1 MGSTNIVVL
10 LADHVLSVLHVT
22 EGQRPVKLTQVLQL
36 DKSCI
41 AERLMTF
48 SDFAKADFAVIC
60 KHLTI
65 HFASINPNLNVTL
78 EALSDQCRNN
88 EGGVL
93 MERGSE
99 VQAVSYVGANIIN
112 ICLVSSG
119 FVETPS
125 LPQNVICVTDAPATL
140 YAVHAPETFLL
151 HCETAD
157 GFTLYVVHV
166 PVDTNLMNARAI
178 RASGDPY
185 SSDNGTFI
193 VMVDGQRVTAYITGD
208 SNVPGN
214 AKGFSSQITTL
225 EFLNNHH
232 VLILT
237 EDGQHIVMDLQN
249 SSSQP
254 TYFSGG
260 APTTWTWVDSD
271 IYIYTTKNDGLSTIH
286 VFNMTSDKEI
296 FEVKDIT
303 MQPERVLFV
312 EKSAISPTPPPPPPG
327 RDDNTRVIA
336 GATIGSVLLILVPF
350 VVVVATVAIL
360 LRNKTPRTSRTSHTK
375 LIETQIVGIGS
386 KPPTPTPT
394 HSQVQA
400 TTDPLQD
407 SAVHI
412 PHGHNTRFLNLPT
425 TAHGSRE
432 RGSPGQPP
440 AAHTLTPPEGSS
452 QPASTGSAARPNPN
466 RRSDIDS
473 PLLVGPTG
481 SGTHTS
487 SSSSLSSQQSTVSD
501 TAVTSTNIGAMATT
515 SDDIDATAATGTN
528 IGATAATVTN
538 IGATAATGTNI
549 GATAATGTNIG
560 ATAATVTNIGAT
572 ATMSDNIGATAA
584 TSTNIGATAAT
595 STNIGATAATSTN
608 IGATAATSTNI
619 GATAATS
626 TNIGATAATSTNI
639 DATAAYTAAPPLTEH
654 DSSQI
659 PTTWRTMV
667 TVDPHLQFQHTTGD
681 QSPRRDVSSTHA
693 DFSFEIGKEEN
704 HVHHSQ
710 STEMAG

>member
-1 MGSTNIVVL
+1 
-10 LADHVLSVLHVT
+10 
-22 EGQRPVKLTQVLQL
+22 
-36 DKSCI
+36 
-41 AERLMTF
+41 MTF

-65 HFASINPNLNVTL
+65 HFASINADLNVTL

-93 MERGSE
+93 VERGSE
-99 VQAVSYVGANIIN
+99 VQAVSYVGANTIE

-125 LPQNVICVTDAPATL
+125 LPLNVICLTDAATL
-140 YAVHAPETFLL
+140 YTVHAPETFLL

-166 PVDTNLMNARAI
+166 PVDTNQMYARAI
-178 RASGDPY
+178 QASGDPY
-185 SSDNGTFI
+185 SSDNGTYI

-214 AKGFSSQITTL
+214 AKGFSSQVKKL
-225 EFLNNHH
+225 DFLNDYY

-237 EDGQHIVMDLQN
+237 EDGQHIVMDLKN

-254 TYFSGG
+254 TYFPGG

-271 IYIYTTKNDGLSTIH
+271 IYVYTTKSDGLSTIH

-296 FEVKDIT
+296 VEVKDIA

-312 EKSAISPTPPPPPPG
+312 EKSAISPPPPPPE
-327 RDDNTRVIA
+327 RDDNTPMIA
-336 GATIGSVLLILVPF
+336 GAAIGSVLLLFILASF
-350 VVVVATVAIL
+350 VVVFATVAGISW
-360 LRNKTPRTSRTSHTK
+360 RNRTSRTSHMK
-375 LIETQIVGIGS
+375 LTETQSVGKGS
-386 KPPTPTPT
+386 KPPSPTTTRT
-394 HSQVQA
+394 HGQA

-412 PHGHNTRFLNLPT
+412 PHGHNTRSPNLPT
-425 TAHGSRE
+425 TAH
-432 RGSPGQPP
+432 GSPGQPP

-452 QPASTGSAARPNPN
+452 QPAPKGSAVRPNPN
-466 RRSDIDS
+466 NIDS
-473 PLLVGPTG
+473 PLLVSPDKRTG
-481 SGTHTS
+481 SGTHTSS

-501 TAVTSTNIGAMATT
+501 TAVTGTNIGATATT

-528 IGATAATVTN
+528 IGATATTSDD
-538 IGATAATGTNI
+538 IDATAATGTNI

-560 ATAATVTNIGAT
+560 ATAAMVTNIGAT

-584 TSTNIGATAAT
+584 TN
-595 STNIGATAATSTN
+595 
-608 IGATAATSTNI
+608 
-619 GATAATS
+619 

-639 DATAAYTAAPPLTEH
+639 DATAAYTAAPPLTER
-654 DSSQI
+654 DSSRI

>member
-1 MGSTNIVVL
+1 
-10 LADHVLSVLHVT
+10 
-22 EGQRPVKLTQVLQL
+22 
-36 DKSCI
+36 
-41 AERLMTF
+41 
-48 SDFAKADFAVIC
+48 
-60 KHLTI
+60 
-65 HFASINPNLNVTL
+65 
-78 EALSDQCRNN
+78 
-88 EGGVL
+88 

-237 EDGQHIVMDLQN
+237 KNDQHIVMDLQN

-271 IYIYTTKNDGLSTIH
+271 MYVYTTKSDGLSTIH
-286 VFNMTSDKEI
+286 IFNVTSDKEI
-296 FEVKDIT
+296 FEVKDIA

-412 PHGHNTRFLNLPT
+412 PHGHNTRSLNLPT
-425 TAHGSRE
+425 TAH
-432 RGSPGQPP
+432 GSPGQPP

-572 ATMSDNIGATAA
+572 ATMSDNIGTTAA
-584 TSTNIGATAAT
+584 TGTNIGT
-595 STNIGATAATSTN
+595 
-608 IGATAATSTNI
+608 
-619 GATAATS
+619 
-626 TNIGATAATSTNI
+626 TAATSTNI